1 MRCTTM
7 KKPEIV
13 KLRNEYFHI
22 CDRIYLNEISQKEKN
37 SKLVEEQLEKDKA
50 RRDELEKL
58 LDS

>member
-1 MRCTTM
+1 M